1 MKRLLA
7 ALLLTTAT
15 PLCAAERLD
24 GNWAIVAKCGDGHEA
39 EGRFDLHRTDEPAVF
54 DGRLD
59 HFDEFEHDYVRA
71 RVFGGDDNLIVLEF
85 FRRVD
90 RSGARCDGANCLY
103 ADMIAMELTRKDESE
118 LTGTY
123 NRWRWFN
130 TLTCAVRVSRS

>member
-7 ALLLTTAT
+7 AALLFCAT
-15 PLCAAERLD
+15 PLIAAEQLE
-24 GNWAIVAKCGDGHEA
+24 GNWTIVATCGDGHEA
-39 EGRFDLHRTDEPAVF
+39 EGRFDLQRTDEPAVF

-59 HFDEFEHDYVRA
+59 HFDEFNQDHARA
-71 RVFGGDDNLIVLEF
+71 RVYGGGDNLIVLEF

-90 RSGARCDGANCLY
+90 RNGPRCTAADCLY

-130 TLTCAVRVSRS
+130 TVTCTVRVSRS